1 MKFPKMV
8 YLAKD
13 NYRIVQNEIEL
24 EDAYNKAYVDHWLQ
38 CVDKDRL
45 KEVEVFAEKVSEK
58 ANEIAKI
65 SDKKVKNVYRK

>member
-24 EDAYNKAYVDHWLQ
+24 EEAYNKGFCDHWLD
-38 CVDKDRL
+38 CGK
-45 KEVEVFAEKVSEK
+45 EKV
-58 ANEIAKI
+58 EII
-65 SDKKVKNVYRK
+65 SPIELPKKVNNVYGKRSR